1 MSSQSSEGS
10 GAVKYFNGDSEDS
23 KEYKRWKT
31 WVSNKLLTL
40 DKLPAESRGAYIYTL
55 LSGKA
60 LEAALEAVEHLEPST
75 YQVKDGD
82 KVLWKLLDERF
93 PQKEKVDELGE
104 ILGEVFQLKAR
115 EGETMKMWA
124 ARSQELFERCKRKT
138 GVDFP
143 DQARGW
149 LMLHRAGLSEEQ
161 KAVVIARATGDL
173 TRESI
178 SAALR
183 SCYPDFVAKKKGVA
197 SVEEVFPVEDIEQP
211 GDSLAEDFQDV
222 HEFLDDHQLVDDAG
236 EEFPEG
242 DVAEVLA
249 ASWREKRQELGRLQ
263 RNRQFA
269 KAKEVKRSFRVEV
282 EELKARTTCHRCG
295 KRGHWAKECS
305 QPKGA
310 SKGSKST
317 GQSAVNTSGAAM
329 VETADEQV
337 PDFVATVSSLDSL
350 ISKLRD
356 RMMDRKS
363 NSLQSAV
370 ALVSSPGFGVLDS
383 GCGRTIV
390 GASTL
395 LEFEKI
401 WNQCGIPSPAK
412 IQEQHQFKYGN
423 GEIETSEMVVPM
435 PVTLAGRQG
444 TIRASI
450 VKGHAPLLISRTAL
464 KKLGASL
471 DFQRDEL
478 RLFGKCVPL
487 QVNQAGQYVV
497 NLVNKSA
504 ASEVETFAEV
514 MTIHP
519 TLSEK
524 LDAVGEEAQDS
535 EFHVWVQEDSGVS
548 CTPWLSLEGPH
559 WNRVFRRIVKVADT
573 GKILSDHQFASGVLQ
588 KHTIYP
594 VASPDQHVVSEFFYR
609 GPVVQQSSAR
619 SAVIMPIWR
628 PSRHQARQLL
638 QQVHSCHE
646 VLAAEA
652 AGRKG
657 KVRLMEVFSPPRFA
671 PIVQAQG
678 HEARS
683 YDLKT
688 GFDLSKAADRTRV
701 EQDLIENAPEL
712 LILCFV
718 HAVLDTVPAF
728 QQHPVLSIQEDSV
741 PPACWDEVCAVAQTP
756 KEQLLPVLRK
766 LHRNLGHPPNT
777 DLIRILQH
785 AQASSEAIEL
795 ARSFECDFCK
805 SQAKPTIPLP
815 AQPNRIHEFNAQVG
829 LDVKNL
835 RGWKPNQKIK
845 ALNMVDTA
853 SSFQRMVP
861 FFQSETSAVLQQLFS
876 EHWIAWAGP
885 PKELVLDPA
894 QTNMGDPMVRPCEMQ
909 GIHIRPIAAGAHWQ
923 LGKTESHGGWFSH
936 VLDRLIEEHQPAN
949 RDEWLSCV
957 HHAHIK
963 NQMIQVHGFS
973 PHQFV
978 FGKGANVPDDLLGE
992 PVSIVPATA
1001 SLTDAAL
1008 AKSQAMRVTA
1018 RTALAKLQDD
1028 RALRVA
1034 LSARPRR
1041 SFDFKPG
1048 SVVAYWR
1055 DQKWVHGQLQLGG
1068 RWFGPAVVIGSVGR
1082 NVIVIHRRQL
1092 LRCAPEQL
1100 RPSTTEEQQLL
1111 NTPNAELLGIKSM
1124 IEQGS
1129 LQSKNYIDLV
1139 PQSYPPMADG
1149 NAAELGAQ
1157 MQQEDTPV
1165 SPPAPDESPSTGE
1178 DKPSDESD
1186 MALQPPE
1193 TEPDMSMPEAVVSQ
1207 PVDESPSPDTV
1218 PSEDQPAETA
1228 ESSASSTYGPIR
1240 RRVNGSVT

>member
-1 MSSQSSEGS
+1 
-10 GAVKYFNGDSEDS
+10 
-23 KEYKRWKT
+23 
-31 WVSNKLLTL
+31 
-40 DKLPAESRGAYIYTL
+40 
-55 LSGKA
+55 
-60 LEAALEAVEHLEPST
+60 
-75 YQVKDGD
+75 
-82 KVLWKLLDERF
+82 
-93 PQKEKVDELGE
+93 
-104 ILGEVFQLKAR
+104 
-115 EGETMKMWA
+115 MWA

-263 RNRQFA
+263 RSRQFA

-317 GQSAVNTSGAAM
+317 GQSTVNTSGAAM

-401 WNQCGIPSPAK
+401 WNQCGIPSPSK

-497 NLVNKSA
+497 NLVNKPA

-519 TLSEK
+519 ALSEK
-524 LDAVGEEAQDS
+524 HDAVGEEA
-535 EFHVWVQEDSGVS
+535 
-548 CTPWLSLEGPH
+548 
-559 WNRVFRRIVKVADT
+559 
-573 GKILSDHQFASGVLQ
+573 
-588 KHTIYP
+588 
-594 VASPDQHVVSEFFYR
+594 
-609 GPVVQQSSAR
+609 
-619 SAVIMPIWR
+619 
-628 PSRHQARQLL
+628 QLL

-657 KVRLMEVFSPPRFA
+657 KVSLGGRAVFEHPTGAQTWSYPEIQALCRKFHTVKLHLCHFGLKLPESNHLIRKSTRLLVTHEDMKVLGLTCPGKSDPMHVCHDTVQGSAPGVPSVSAFA
-671 PIVQAQG
+671 GAYPLG
-678 HEARS
+678 
-683 YDLKT
+683 
-688 GFDLSKAADRTRV
+688 
-701 EQDLIENAPEL
+701 
-712 LILCFV
+712 FV

-766 LHRNLGHPPNT
+766 LPCNLGHPPNT

-829 LDVKNL
+829 
-835 RGWKPNQKIK
+835 
-845 ALNMVDTA
+845 
-853 SSFQRMVP
+853 
-861 FFQSETSAVLQQLFS
+861 
-876 EHWIAWAGP
+876 
-885 PKELVLDPA
+885 
-894 QTNMGDPMVRPCEMQ
+894 
-909 GIHIRPIAAGAHWQ
+909 
-923 LGKTESHGGWFSH
+923 
-936 VLDRLIEEHQPAN
+936 
-949 RDEWLSCV
+949 
-957 HHAHIK
+957 
-963 NQMIQVHGFS
+963 
-973 PHQFV
+973 
-978 FGKGANVPDDLLGE
+978 
-992 PVSIVPATA
+992 
-1001 SLTDAAL
+1001 
-1008 AKSQAMRVTA
+1008 
-1018 RTALAKLQDD
+1018 
-1028 RALRVA
+1028 
-1034 LSARPRR
+1034 
-1041 SFDFKPG
+1041 
-1048 SVVAYWR
+1048 
-1055 DQKWVHGQLQLGG
+1055 
-1068 RWFGPAVVIGSVGR
+1068 
-1082 NVIVIHRRQL
+1082 
-1092 LRCAPEQL
+1092 
-1100 RPSTTEEQQLL
+1100 
-1111 NTPNAELLGIKSM
+1111 IKSM

-1149 NAAELGAQ
+1149 SAAELGAQ

-1178 DKPSDESD
+1178 DKPSAESD
-1186 MALQPPE
+1186 MVLQPPE
-1193 TEPDMSMPEAVVSQ
+1193 IEPDMSMPEAVVSQ
-1207 PVDESPSPDTV
+1207 PVDENPSPDTV

-1240 RRVNGSVT
+1240 RRVNGC